1 MATSDDPRTR
11 IGVLALRVLAAVL
24 ALLATTL
31 PGAAAAADAAEPPNG
46 FLYEPPDRRPPGT
59 QEHRVKTPAGW
70 LLERVAEHLRELGM
84 RVEQTDRGERRLLVA
99 LYAGDPREF
108 VDCGVVRMVAGS
120 GETPRVLQ
128 QYSANRPETRTHR
141 VLRGRRIG
149 LLREMRLDA
158 RVVVGIAP
166 EKDDAGSRIKSE
178 AVYVLTK
185 AVSRVYEGG
194 EAGPVLD
201 REVVSFGSDGTGRF
215 AKGTSCVATGRLED
229 LPALPFRNNPP
240 R

>member
-11 IGVLALRVLAAVL
+11 TGVPALRVLAAAL

-31 PGAAAAADAAEPPNG
+31 PGGAAAADAAEPPNG
-46 FLYEPPDRRPPGT
+46 FLYEPSDRRPPGA
-59 QEHRVKTPAGW
+59 QEHRVKAPAGW
-70 LLERVAEHLRELGM
+70 LLEHVAAHLRELGM

-99 LYAGDPREF
+99 FYAGDPREF
-108 VDCGVVRMVAGS
+108 VDCGLVSMVAGE
-120 GETPRVLQ
+120 GEAPRVLQ
-128 QYSANRPETRTHR
+128 RYSADRPETRTYR
-141 VLRGRRIG
+141 VLRGRRVG

-166 EKDDAGSRIKSE
+166 GKDDEGARVTSE

-185 AVSRVYEGG
+185 TVSRVYEGG
-194 EAGPVLD
+194 VAGPVLD
-201 REVVSFGSDGTGRF
+201 REVVGFGSGEIGRF
-215 AKGTSCVATGRLED
+215 AKGTRCVATGRLED
-229 LPALPFRNNPP
+229 LPALPFRSPP